1 MISPVQRQLQS
12 IKNQAVA
19 KHKQGQREEAIA
31 LYLKALQV
39 DENQSDWIYGNVITL
54 LTEVGQIEQGLELAA
69 QALKNNPDSDA
80 IYRAIGLALNQQGNF
95 KSTVEH
101 YLKALEINSQQPDWL
116 YAYLIE
122 TFFEQQQ
129 FQKAIDLG
137 IKGALIYPDCY
148 WINYHL
154 GNSYAALDQWDEAL
168 IFYQKAQG
176 KNKKTAE
183 LQEKIDFILQKNSF
197 NIKAE
202 NVVRY
207 LATISSDPKNIDAHY
222 KLLYEDYKTV
232 LLLLNL
238 AFNLAENNNF
248 NNALQYFKQAVTLNS
263 RLVDFYFNHQEVFLR
278 QFESQEIIVKF
289 QAAAQEAANLTIG
302 KRALLEKPHT
312 SNFLLHQYR
321 QLLGIYYQELE
332 SYPHEVE
339 LYLEIARI
347 YAQQNRLIKAISFCQ
362 RALKIEPHNVN
373 AKLILAQLQKIQ
385 AKFQAR
391 VQNISGTTPEY
402 SAWLEKRR
410 LQDKDLDWLS
420 EIIDTLGYQPLIS
433 IIVAVENMAESYLV
447 AMLESVLL
455 QIYPYW
461 ELCLVEAALIP
472 PQIKEVLED
481 YATQDFRIKLIS
493 REDAECTATMTNEA
507 LTSATGDFVAFL
519 RTGDQLAPNA
529 LSEVVEFL
537 NLHPE
542 ADLVYTDEDQVNEAD
557 QYFAPHFKP
566 NWCPDSLL
574 SRMYSGDLAV
584 YRHSIIQD
592 LGGLQLGYGEAANY
606 DLILRFT
613 EKTVNIFH
621 LPQILYHRRKI
632 ATEAIASSVQTIC
645 IQDDKKAIADAL
657 IRRQEQGEVIEHPE
671 IPGIYTVRYQIT
683 DYKLVSIIIPTK
695 NLGKVLDQCL
705 QSIFTKSTYPNY
717 EVIIIDNETDE
728 PESLEILNQW
738 QRQEPQRCFIHRL
751 NIPFN
756 YSKLNNF
763 GVEQAKGDYLL
774 FLNNDIEVITE
785 DWIEGMVEQ
794 AQRTSI
800 GAVGAMLLYPNHKI
814 QHGGVILG
822 IRGVASHSHKNFA
835 YGDPGYANQLISTNN
850 YSAVTAACLM
860 CRREVFTEVNGF
872 DETLQVAFN
881 DVDFCLKIRHQ
892 DYHNVWLP
900 HVVSY
905 HHESQS
911 RGSDNTPEEK
921 ARFRQ
926 EVAQME
932 SRWGA
937 LIAQD
942 PCYNINLS
950 RTTEDYSLSES

>member
-1 MISPVQRQLQS
+1 MLGNELKYLSD
-12 IKNQAVA
+12 QAVV
-19 KHKQGQREEAIA
+19 KHKEGQKQEAIA

-39 DENQSDWIYGNVITL
+39 HENQSDWIYGNVITL
-54 LTEVGQIEQGLELAA
+54 LTEVGQIDQGLELAA
-69 QALKNNPDSDA
+69 QALKNHPDSDA

-95 KSTVEH
+95 TGTVEH

-116 YAYLIE
+116 YAYLIAN
-122 TFFEQQQ
+122 FFGQQQ

-137 IKGALIYPDCY
+137 AKGALIYPDCY

-154 GNSYAALDQWDEAL
+154 GNSHASLEQWDQALD
-168 IFYQKAQG
+168 FYQKAEE
-176 KNKKTAE
+176 KNQKTAE
-183 LQEKIDFILQKNSF
+183 LQEKIDFILQKKLF
-197 NIKAE
+197 NLKAE

-207 LATISSDPKNIDAHY
+207 LATISSNPKNIDAYY

-232 LLLLNL
+232 LLLLSL

-248 NNALQYFKQAVTLNS
+248 SNALQYYKQAVTLNS
-263 RLVDFYFNHQEVFLR
+263 RLVDFYLNY
-278 QFESQEIIVKF
+278 QEIFLWQFATQKTIVEF
-289 QAAAQEAANLTIG
+289 QEAAQSPSEFSLKNAGLV
-302 KRALLEKPHT
+302 EKPHA

-321 QLLGIYYQELE
+321 QLLGIYHQELE

-339 LYLEIARI
+339 IYLEIARI

-362 RALKIEPHNVN
+362 RALKIEPQGINT
-373 AKLILAQLQKIQ
+373 KLILTQLQKIQ
-385 AKFQAR
+385 TKFYAR
-391 VQNISGTTPEY
+391 AQNILGTTPEY
-402 SAWLEKRR
+402 SAWLEKRL
-410 LQDKDLDWLS
+410 LQNTDIDWLP

-433 IIVAVENMAESYLV
+433 IVVAVENIPESYLV
-447 AMLESVLL
+447 EMLESVLL
-455 QIYPYW
+455 QIYSYW
-461 ELCLVEAALIP
+461 ELCLVGAALIQ
-472 PQIKEVLED
+472 PQIKEILED
-481 YATQDFRIKLIS
+481 YKTQDYRIKLIS
-493 REDAECTATMTNEA
+493 REDAEGTAAMTNEA
-507 LTSATGDFVAFL
+507 LTVATGDFVAFM
-519 RTGDQLAPNA
+519 RAGDHLAPNT

-542 ADLVYTDEDQVNEAD
+542 ADLVYTDEDQVNDAG

-566 NWCPDSLL
+566 NCCPDSLL

-584 YRHSIIQD
+584 YRRDLIQD
-592 LGGLQLGYGEAANY
+592 LGGLQPGYGEAANY

-613 EKTVNIFH
+613 EKTANIFH
-621 LPQILYHRRKI
+621 LPQILYHKRKI
-632 ATEAIASSVQTIC
+632 ATEVIASWAQISY
-645 IQDDKKAIADAL
+645 IQDYKKAIADAL
-657 IRRQEQGEVIEHPE
+657 IRRQEPGKVIEHPE

-705 QSIFTKSTYPNY
+705 KSIFTHSTYPNY
-717 EVIIIDNETDE
+717 EVIIIDNGTEE
-728 PESLEILNQW
+728 PESVEILSQW
-738 QRQEPQRCFIHRL
+738 QAKEPHRCFVHRL
-751 NIPFN
+751 DIPFN

-763 GVEQAKGDYLL
+763 GVEQTKGDYLL

-794 AQRTSI
+794 AQRASI
-800 GAVGAMLLYPNHKI
+800 GAVGAMLLYPDHKI

-822 IRGVASHSHKNFA
+822 IRGVASHSHKNFV
-835 YGDPGYANQLISTNN
+835 YGEPGYTNQLISTNN

-860 CRREVFTEVNGF
+860 CRKEVFTQVNGF
-872 DETLQVAFN
+872 DETLPVTFN

-900 HVVSY
+900 HVVLY

-911 RGSDNTPEEK
+911 RGADKTPEEK

-932 SRWGA
+932 TRWGA

-942 PCYNINLS
+942 PCYNINLT
-950 RTTEDYSLSES
+950 RTAEDYSLSES

>member
-1 MISPVQRQLQS
+1 MLSKKLKHLS
-12 IKNQAVA
+12 DQAVA

-31 LYLKALQV
+31 LYLKALQL
-39 DENQSDWIYGNVITL
+39 DDNQSDWIYGNVITL
-54 LTEVGQIEQGLELAA
+54 LTEVGKIEQGLELAA
-69 QALKNNPDSDA
+69 QALKNHPNSDV
-80 IYRAIGLALNQQGNF
+80 IYRAIGLASNQQGKF
-95 KSTVEH
+95 ESTVEY
-101 YLKALEINSQQPDWL
+101 YLKALAINSHQPDWL

-122 TFFEQQQ
+122 NFYGQQQ

-137 IKGALIYPDCY
+137 IKGALIYPHCY

-154 GNSYAALDQWDEAL
+154 GNSYVALERWDEAL
-168 IFYQKAQG
+168 DFYQKAQE
-176 KNKKTAE
+176 KNKNIAE
-183 LQEKIDFILQKNSF
+183 LQEKIEFILQKKSL
-197 NIKAE
+197 NIKAK

-207 LATISSDPKNIDAHY
+207 LAAIRSAPKNIDAYY

-238 AFNLAENNNF
+238 AFNLAENDNF
-248 NNALQYFKQAVTLNS
+248 NNALQYYKQAVTLNS
-263 RLVDFYFNHQEVFLR
+263 RLVDFYLNHQEVFLE
-278 QFESQEIIVKF
+278 QFNYQEIIARLQS
-289 QAAAQEAANLTIG
+289 QAELPTKPNI
-302 KRALLEKPHT
+302 LLEKSHT
-312 SNFLLHQYR
+312 SNWLLDKYR
-321 QLLGIYYQELE
+321 QLLTIYHQALA

-339 LYLEIARI
+339 IYLEIASI

-362 RALKIEPHNVN
+362 RALKIEPQNIN
-373 AKLILAQLQKIQ
+373 AEFILAQLQTLQ
-385 AKFQAR
+385 TKFYAQT
-391 VQNISGTTPEY
+391 QNISATTPEY
-402 SAWLEKRR
+402 FTWLKKNP
-410 LQDKDLDWLS
+410 LQDVDLDWLP
-420 EIIDTLGYQPLIS
+420 EIIDTFGYQPLIS
-433 IIVAVENMAESYLV
+433 IVVLVTDISESYLIG
-447 AMLESVLL
+447 MLESVSL

-461 ELCLVEAALIP
+461 ELCLVDSALIQ
-472 PQIKEVLED
+472 PQIKKLLED
-481 YATQDFRIKLIS
+481 YETQDCRIKLILS
-493 REDAECTATMTNEA
+493 DRPENTTVMANAALKEA
-507 LTSATGDFVAFL
+507 KGEFVAL
-519 RTGDQLAPNA
+519 LLPGDQLAPNA
-529 LSEVVEFL
+529 LSEIVEFL

-542 ADLVYTDEDQVNEAD
+542 ADLVYTDEDQINETG

-574 SRMYSGDLAV
+574 SRMYTGDLEV
-584 YRHSIIQD
+584 YRSSIIQD
-592 LGGLQLGYGEAANY
+592 LGGFQLGYGEAATY

-613 EKTVNIFH
+613 EKTSNIFH

-632 ATEAIASSVQTIC
+632 ANEAIAFSHQTNYY
-645 IQDDKKAIADAL
+645 QKAIADAL
-657 IRRQEQGEVIEHPE
+657 TRRQEPGKVLEHPDV
-671 IPGIYTVRYQIT
+671 PGIYTVRYQII

-705 QSIFTKSTYPNY
+705 QSIFTHSTYPNY
-717 EVIIIDNETDE
+717 EVIIIDNGTDE
-728 PESLEILNQW
+728 AESLEILSQW
-738 QRQEPQRCFIHRL
+738 QQKEPNRCFIYRL
-751 NIPFN
+751 DLPFN

-763 GVEQAKGDYLL
+763 GVKQAKGDYLL

-800 GAVGAMLLYPNHKI
+800 GAVGAMLLYPDHKI

-835 YGDPGYANQLISTNN
+835 YGDSGYINQLISTNN

-860 CRREVFTEVNGF
+860 CRREVFTQVKGF
-872 DETLQVAFN
+872 DETLPVTFN
-881 DVDFCLKIRHQ
+881 DVDFCLKIRQQ

-900 HVVSY
+900 HVVLY

-921 ARFRQ
+921 ERFRQ

-932 SRWGA
+932 TKWGA

-950 RTTEDYSLSES
+950 RTAEDYSLSES

>member
-1 MISPVQRQLQS
+1 MISPVQKQLES
-12 IKNQAVA
+12 IKIQAVA
-19 KHKQGQREEAIA
+19 KHKQGQREEAIT

-54 LTEVGQIEQGLELAA
+54 LTEVGQIDQGLELAA
-69 QALKNNPDSDA
+69 QALKNHPDSDA

-116 YAYLIE
+116 YAYIVE
-122 TFFEQQQ
+122 NFFGQHQ

-137 IKGALIYPDCY
+137 TKGALIYPDCY

-154 GNSYAALDQWDEAL
+154 GNSYAALEQWEQAL
-168 IFYQKAQG
+168 NCYQKVQHE
-176 KNKKTAE
+176 NQHTDE
-183 LQEKIDFILQKNSF
+183 LQEKIDFILQKKLF
-197 NIKAE
+197 NNKAE
-202 NVVRY
+202 NVVGY
-207 LATISSDPKNIDAHY
+207 LAKISSNPKNIDVYY

-232 LLLLNL
+232 LLLLSL

-248 NNALQYFKQAVTLNS
+248 NNALQYYKQAVTLNS
-263 RLVDFYFNHQEVFLR
+263 RLVDFYLNHQEVFLR
-278 QFESQEIIVKF
+278 QFATQETIVRF
-289 QAAAQEAANLTIG
+289 QAAAQAAAEFTVKKTGLV
-302 KRALLEKPHT
+302 EKPHA
-312 SNFLLHQYR
+312 SNYLLHQYR
-321 QLLGIYYQELE
+321 QLLAIYHQELA

-339 LYLEIARI
+339 IYLEIARI
-347 YAQQNRLIKAISFCQ
+347 YGQQNRLIKAISFCQ
-362 RALKIEPHNVN
+362 RALKIEPQSLN
-373 AKLILAQLQKIQ
+373 AKLILTQLQKIQ
-385 AKFQAR
+385 TKFYAR
-391 VQNISGTTPEY
+391 AQNILGTTPEY
-402 SAWLEKRR
+402 SAWLEKRL
-410 LQDKDLDWLS
+410 LQNTDIDWLP

-433 IIVAVENMAESYLV
+433 IIVAVENIAQSYLV
-447 AMLESVLL
+447 EMLESVLL

-461 ELCLVEAALIP
+461 ELCLVEDALIRP
-472 PQIKEVLED
+472 EIKEILED
-481 YATQDFRIKLIS
+481 YATQDCRIKLIS
-493 REDAECTATMTNEA
+493 TERPENTAAMANEA
-507 LTSATGDFVAFL
+507 LAVTTGDFVTFL
-519 RTGDQLAPNA
+519 RAGDHLAPNA

-542 ADLVYTDEDQVNEAD
+542 ADLVYTDEDQVNEAG

-574 SRMYSGDLAV
+574 SRMYSGELGV
-584 YRHSIIQD
+584 YRRDLIQD
-592 LGGLQLGYGEAANY
+592 LGGLQLDYGEAANY

-613 EKTVNIFH
+613 EKTAHIFH
-621 LPQILYHRRKI
+621 LPQILYHKRQI
-632 ATEAIASSVQTIC
+632 TPEAIASFNQNY
-645 IQDDKKAIADAL
+645 QKAIADAL
-657 IRRQEQGEVIEHPE
+657 IRRHEPGKVIEHPE
-671 IPGIYTVRYQIT
+671 IPGIYTVRYQIA

-705 QSIFTKSTYPNY
+705 KSIFTHSTYPNY
-717 EVIIIDNETDE
+717 EVIIIDNGTDE
-728 PESLEILNQW
+728 PESLEILSQW
-738 QRQEPQRCFIHRL
+738 QAKEPRRCFVHRL
-751 NIPFN
+751 DIPFN

-774 FLNNDIEVITE
+774 FLNNDVEVITE

-794 AQRTSI
+794 AQRNSI
-800 GAVGAMLLYPNHKI
+800 GAVGAMLLYPDHKI

-822 IRGVASHSHKNFA
+822 IRGVASHSHKNFV
-835 YGDPGYANQLISTNN
+835 YGEPGYTNQLISTNN

-860 CRREVFTEVNGF
+860 CRREVFTQVNGF
-872 DETLQVAFN
+872 DETLPVTFN

-900 HVVSY
+900 HVVLY

-911 RGSDNTPEEK
+911 RGADKTSEEK
-921 ARFRQ
+921 TRFRQ

-932 SRWGA
+932 TRWGI

-942 PCYNINLS
+942 PCYNINLT
-950 RTTEDYSLSES
+950 RTAEDYSLSES

>member
-1 MISPVQRQLQS
+1 MISPVQKQLES

-19 KHKQGQREEAIA
+19 KHKQGQREEAIT

-54 LTEVGQIEQGLELAA
+54 LTEVGEIDQGLELAA
-69 QALKNNPDSDA
+69 QALKNYPDSDA

-95 KSTVEH
+95 ESTVEH

-116 YAYLIE
+116 YTYLI
-122 TFFEQQQ
+122 TNFFEQNQ

-137 IKGALIYPDCY
+137 TEGASIYPDYY
-148 WINYHL
+148 WINYYL
-154 GNSYAALDQWDEAL
+154 GNCYAALNQWEQAL
-168 IFYQKAQG
+168 YFYQKAQE
-176 KNKKTAE
+176 KNQQTAE
-183 LQEKIDFILQKNSF
+183 LQEKIDFILQKKAF

-202 NVVRY
+202 NVAMN
-207 LATISSDPKNIDAHY
+207 LAIIGSDPKSIDTYY

-248 NNALQYFKQAVTLNS
+248 NNALQYYKQAVALNS
-263 RLVDFYFNHQEVFLR
+263 RLVDFYLNHQEAFLR
-278 QFESQEIIVKF
+278 QFATQEIIVKF
-289 QAAAQEAANLTIG
+289 QAAAKFTVKNPGLV
-302 KRALLEKPHT
+302 EKPHA
-312 SNFLLHQYR
+312 SNFLLYQYR
-321 QLLGIYYQELE
+321 QLLAIYHQELE

-339 LYLEIARI
+339 IYLEIARI
-347 YAQQNRLIKAISFCQ
+347 YGQQNRLIKAISFCQ
-362 RALKIEPHNVN
+362 RALKIEPQSIN
-373 AKLILAQLQKIQ
+373 AKLILTQLQKIQ
-385 AKFQAR
+385 TKFYAR
-391 VQNISGTTPEY
+391 TQNILGTTPKY
-402 SAWLEKRR
+402 TAWLEKRR
-410 LQDKDLDWLS
+410 LLDKDIDWLP

-433 IIVAVENMAESYLV
+433 IIVAVENIPESYLV
-447 AMLESVLL
+447 EMLESVLL

-461 ELCLVEAALIP
+461 ELCLVEAALIRP
-472 PQIKEVLED
+472 EIKEILED
-481 YATQDFRIKLIS
+481 YATQDCRIKLIS
-493 REDAECTATMTNEA
+493 TEQPESIAAMANA
-507 LTSATGDFVAFL
+507 GLAVATGDFVAFL
-519 RTGDQLAPNA
+519 RNGDHLAPNA
-529 LSEVVEFL
+529 LSEVAEFL

-542 ADLVYTDEDQVNEAD
+542 ADLVYTDEDQVNETG
-557 QYFAPHFKP
+557 QYFAPYFKP

-574 SRMYSGDLAV
+574 SRMYSGDLVV
-584 YRHSIIQD
+584 YRHDIIQD
-592 LGGLQLGYGEAANY
+592 LGGLQLDYGEAANY

-613 EKTVNIFH
+613 EKTANIFH
-621 LPQILYHRRKI
+621 IPQILYHKRKI
-632 ATEAIASSVQTIC
+632 VPEAIASLDQTNY
-645 IQDDKKAIADAL
+645 IQDNKKAIADAL
-657 IRRQEQGEVIEHPE
+657 IRRHEPGEVTEHPK

-705 QSIFTKSTYPNY
+705 KSIFTNSTYPNY
-717 EVIIIDNETDE
+717 EVIIIDNGTDE
-728 PESLEILNQW
+728 PESLEILSQW
-738 QRQEPQRCFIHRL
+738 QAKETRRCFIYRL
-751 NIPFN
+751 DIPFN

-763 GVEQAKGDYLL
+763 GVKQAKGDYLL

-785 DWIEGMVEQ
+785 DWIEGMMEQ

-800 GAVGAMLLYPNHKI
+800 GAVGAMLLYPDHKI

-822 IRGVASHSHKNFA
+822 IRGVASHSHKNFV
-835 YGDPGYANQLISTNN
+835 YGDPGYTNQLISTNN

-860 CRREVFTEVNGF
+860 CRREIFTQVNGF
-872 DETLQVAFN
+872 DETLPVTFN

-900 HVVSY
+900 HVVLY

-911 RGSDNTPEEK
+911 RGADKTPEEK

-932 SRWGA
+932 TRWGT

-950 RTTEDYSLSES
+950 RTAEDYSLSES